1 MGSLSQLSS
10 LVTNNMQL
18 LSMILSSLL
27 VLAGGRSLYYQQYPV
42 QWYPGY
48 PLVLPL
54 QTVAQLRDCG
64 LFGCI
69 DDTATSVSGSIIS
82 GINGTFVGLGEGI
95 KGIAN
100 GTSAI
105 GSGIIQGTG
114 SIIGGLA
121 SQGGNAIGGTAAAVG
136 QAIGGAPARRLCFN
150 GIYYLPC

>member
-100 GTSAI
+100 GTNAI

-121 SQGGNAIGGTAAAVG
+121 SQGGNAIGGTAAVV